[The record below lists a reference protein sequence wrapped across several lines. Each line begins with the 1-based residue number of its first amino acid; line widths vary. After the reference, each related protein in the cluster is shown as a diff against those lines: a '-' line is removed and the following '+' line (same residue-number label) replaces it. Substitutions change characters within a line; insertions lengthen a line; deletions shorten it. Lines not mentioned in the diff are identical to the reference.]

1 MSSLGAG
8 KEVLSFCGKCKLTL
22 AHIITT
28 MKAGDT
34 IGKVQCKTCGG
45 SHAYKDPS
53 KVKAKKV
60 STRTRTVSKKA
71 TSQESISDLWLA
83 AVGNATAKSKDYS
96 PKAKFMKG
104 DIVDHPKFGPGVID
118 KIIDGNKIEVIF
130 RHSIKT
136 LIHNL
141 S

>member
-1 MSSLGAG
+1 MTSLGAG

-22 AHIITT
+22 AHIIIT
-28 MKAGDT
+28 MKAGDN
-34 IGKVQCKTCGG
+34 IGKVQCKTCSG

-60 STRTRTVSKKA
+60 STKTRTVSKKA
-71 TSQESISDLWLA
+71 TSQESISDLWLE
-83 AVGNATAKSKDYS
+83 AVGRATAKSKDYS
-96 PKAKFMKG
+96 PKGKFLKG

-141 S
+141 P

>member
-22 AHIITT
+22 AHIIMS
-28 MKAGDT
+28 MKSADT

-60 STRTRTVSKKA
+60 STRTRTVSTKSR
-71 TSQESISDLWLA
+71 SQESISDLWLE
-83 AVGNATAKSKDYS
+83 AVGQAKSKSKDYS
-96 PKAKFMKG
+96 PKSTYIKG

-118 KIIDGNKIEVIF
+118 KVIDSNKIEVIF

-136 LIHNL
+136 LVHNI

>member
-1 MSSLGAG
+1 MSSLGVG

-22 AHIITT
+22 AHIIIT

-34 IGKVQCKTCGG
+34 INKVQCKTCNAT
-45 SHAYKDPS
+45 HVYKDPS

-71 TSQESISDLWLA
+71 NSQESISDLWLT
-83 AVGNATAKSKDYS
+83 AVGNAKTKSKDYS
-96 PKAKFMKG
+96 PKATFLKG

-136 LIHNL
+136 LVHNM
-141 S
+141 